1 MELTVDCCD
10 VFSNNSNKDPYN
22 IVESLKKICTNFR
35 CRNPTLLDK
44 AGLGVSTFCAANHPV
59 ESCGSNGLPLTPNSV
74 QILGKFQSLSQ
85 LEHPNLCA
93 YVEIC
98 RIQHERVIV
107 VAEHYSTS
115 LQTLILKKKIFG
127 LDLQIHITRSII
139 EALRYL
145 HSKNVVHQ
153 NFHSKNILISSEGRV
168 KLSAYGIYYMTQSS
182 TLVSF
187 PIGYPKYLAPEV
199 LLLGYDPS
207 KSWFDKSTVCD
218 ETLTLYSSKP
228 KSDIWS
234 LGMILL
240 EMALGMEFLSE
251 SRSKLWNT
259 LRKVMS
265 WIHARG
271 SAVERIVAEAEA
283 TEQWKSVQP
292 ELKEVIESCLQVL
305 PENRPTA
312 DQLLKYPLFGSRFNV
327 PAAVFK
333 FPAQPLQPDLLRIHQ
348 LMSKLPLSEVYHFW
362 HLVGGDVEAELRKA
376 GILRNKPAIFSLP
389 CLVLEEGESFGQ
401 TKDRTTLF
409 DDSVVEIS
417 LEALLRRL
425 QHLPSSV
432 FDPLMDDVGYVLF
445 SINDHQTLREA
456 AQLPLVIKEKDID
469 YQLYRIVMFDK
480 QLRGYPLTRQAI
492 VKEAREDVPPFC
504 RARVW
509 AALLKVDP
517 SYSAMYAAIDKETS
531 HSSDRQIEVDIP
543 RCHQYM
549 DLLASPEGHAK
560 FKRILKAWVN
570 QHPQY
575 VYWQGLD
582 SLTAPFLLLH
592 FNDEALAYAC
602 LAAFIPKY
610 LNNFFWKDNSS
621 VIQEYLAKFSH
632 LIAFHDPVLRNH
644 LDCIGFVPDLYAI
657 PWFLTMFAHVFPLHK
672 IFHLWDKLLLGNSSF
687 PLCIGL
693 AVLQQL
699 RESLL
704 ESGFNECILLFSDMP
719 EIDIERC
726 LKDSIEIFCSTPQS
740 VTFRQHEPPS
750 VSPKGNRSFWD
761 FSLIGSNCMDDDEE
775 IDTSSLAM
783 DSIPVAT
790 LKSERCPRISAE
802 DFIELLDLNHKRF
815 ARPKMVV
822 VDVRNANKFQNGAV
836 PGSINL
842 PYQTCWTTDGTLIPC
857 EQLEQLDR
865 ARGKIVCVIGSSCND
880 LGLKFSEILLD
891 LQWPRVCTL
900 HKGFDVLLKTQILVV
915 PAAVGMC

>member
-1 MELTVDCCD
+1 MELTVDCC
-10 VFSNNSNKDPYN
+10 
-22 IVESLKKICTNFR
+22 
-35 CRNPTLLDK
+35 
-44 AGLGVSTFCAANHPV
+44 LGVSTFCAANHPV

-127 LDLQIHITRSII
+127 LDLQIHISRSII

-153 NFHSKNILISSEGRV
+153 NFHSKNILISSEGGV

-207 KSWFDKSTVCD
+207 KSWLDKSTVCD

-240 EMALGMEFLSE
+240 EMDVLS
-251 SRSKLWNT
+251 
-259 LRKVMS
+259 VV
-265 WIHARG
+265 
-271 SAVERIVAEAEA
+271 VE
-283 TEQWKSVQP
+283 QSVQP

-432 FDPLMDDVGYVLF
+432 FDPLMDDV
-445 SINDHQTLREA
+445 INDHQTLREA

-761 FSLIGSNCMDDDEE
+761 FSLIGSN
-775 IDTSSLAM
+775 S
-783 DSIPVAT
+783 T

-857 EQLEQLDR
+857 EQVEQLER